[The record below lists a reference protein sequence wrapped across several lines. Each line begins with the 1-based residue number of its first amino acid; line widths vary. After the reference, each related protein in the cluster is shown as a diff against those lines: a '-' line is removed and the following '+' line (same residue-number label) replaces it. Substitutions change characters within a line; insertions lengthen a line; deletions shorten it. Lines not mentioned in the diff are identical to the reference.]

1 MAEFDVMS
9 HQLVPKQIVITV
21 KENEE
26 ILKKYKIMKE
36 QLPKILITD
45 PCVKRIGAKLGD
57 IIKVIRNSPT
67 SGTSETYR
75 LVIDIV

>member
-9 HQLVPKQIVITV
+9 HQLVPKQSVLTE
-21 KENEE
+21 KETEAV
-26 ILKKYKIMKE
+26 LKKFKIMKE

-57 IIKVIRNSPT
+57 IIKVTRNSPT

-75 LVIDIV
+75 IVIDIV